1 MHAQLGLPG
10 KGRSIKGLVV
20 CNSLNV
26 SVLDGIHYKI
36 MTKGIEKI
44 SFIHWLRTSL

>member
-20 CNSLNV
+20 SNSLNV
-26 SVLDGIHYKI
+26 SVLGGIHYKI
-36 MTKGIEKI
+36 MIKI